1 MARSPIVVVKNL
13 VKRYGRTLAL
23 KGVSFKVYRG
33 EIYGLL
39 GPNGA
44 GKTTIIRALIGALKP
59 TSGKIL
65 VLGHDSFRESLTVR
79 RLVGIVPELPSL
91 YPELTVRD
99 NLYYVARIHGMNR
112 IKVFERLDHVAGLLG
127 LERILDRR
135 YGVLSKGLKRRVD
148 IAAAMIH
155 DPELLLLD
163 EPTSGLDPIVSAK
176 IREAIQDLVS
186 QGKTII
192 LTSHYIH
199 EAMELSNRV
208 LLLHRGTKVIEDEP
222 ASLAR
227 ILRLSKTIRIRLHKE
242 VDRSCIDRLRRELGY
257 LLVDGEIR
265 VSWNTV
271 ALRTN
276 RVVEVLDTAR
286 RVLTGMGYEIIDL
299 EVVPPSWEDV
309 FRGFIE
315 PVEEGCDSCPV
326 AAMGG
331 CGA

>member
-1 MARSPIVVVKNL
+1 MARSQVVVVKNL

-59 TSGKIL
+59 TSGKVL

-148 IAAAMIH
+148 IAAAIIH

-227 ILRLSKTIRIRLHKE
+227 ILRLSKTVRIRLDKE
-242 VDRSCIDRLRRELGY
+242 VDRSSIDRLRWELGD

-265 VSWNTV
+265 VSRNTV

-286 RVLTGMGYEIIDL
+286 RILGDMGYEIIDL

-315 PVEEGCDSCPV
+315 PVEEGCDNCPI

-331 CGA
+331 CSG